1 METGQIGVLFGLFFF
16 GVAYNQFVGWLG
28 ARKEGYTAYL
38 VAVGVAVTLAGLGAV
53 YSWQAAMWAALCFVA
68 SGAPMMLG
76 EAWRHGVSRWQ
87 DIERE
92 RREALRTIEQLE
104 RDR

>member
-1 METGQIGVLFGLFFF
+1 MDTGQIGVLFGLFFF

-38 VAVGVAVTLAGLGAV
+38 VAVGVAITLAGLGVA

-76 EAWRHGVSRWQ
+76 EAWRHAARRWQ
-87 DIERE
+87 AIEQA
-92 RREALRTIEQLE
+92 RREALEVLAKREGQ
-104 RDR
+104 